1 MLALQRQHDHQL
13 CHDVRQLGNASL
25 VKPQK
30 IVQNIHIDEDRM
42 RSVLTL
48 HLLRIPAANRIKL
61 NEQRRRSLSVGVEKN
76 ILEES
81 PHEVQVVEAE
91 ARGMGLFGEEQDD
104 LSEIISDER
113 LVRVPTEAPE
123 REPNQF
129 LEKQEVLLLVGVE
142 LMEGVQLVRGAL
154 QSEDEVVG
162 QQLHDVLVERL
173 SLVVVGT
180 VGFN

>member
-1 MLALQRQHDHQL
+1 
-13 CHDVRQLGNASL
+13 
-25 VKPQK
+25 
-30 IVQNIHIDEDRM
+30 
-42 RSVLTL
+42 
-48 HLLRIPAANRIKL
+48 
-61 NEQRRRSLSVGVEKN
+61 
-76 ILEES
+76 
-81 PHEVQVVEAE
+81 
-91 ARGMGLFGEEQDD
+91 MGLFGEEQDD